1 MRKDLIRRLEKLE
14 ARHPQIEIVGV
25 LWCSTPVE
33 MRRAL
38 APNERRV
45 KDWYVQPDDV
55 ICALRRRITSDPS
68 DFGRNYRRDAT
79 GNEYEDLNIV
89 REISRNGDIISVV
102 RKTNTNSLL
111 THGTGRDA
119 GKADRKSVHPHN

>member
-14 ARHPQIEIVGV
+14 ARHTQIEIVGV

-55 ICALRRRITSDPS
+55 ICALKRRITSDPS
-68 DFGRNYRRDAT
+68 DSGRNYRRDAT
-79 GNEYEDLNIV
+79 GHESEDLNLERVITG
-89 REISRNGDIISVV
+89 RGKLLGVV
-102 RKTNTNSLL
+102 RK
-111 THGTGRDA
+111 R
-119 GKADRKSVHPHN
+119 V